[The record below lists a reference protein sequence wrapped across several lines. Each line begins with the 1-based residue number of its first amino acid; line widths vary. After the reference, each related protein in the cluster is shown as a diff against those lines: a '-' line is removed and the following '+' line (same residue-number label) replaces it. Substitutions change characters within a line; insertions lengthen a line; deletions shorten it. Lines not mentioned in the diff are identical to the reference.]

1 MTYEL
6 GNDKHLITLNAIA
19 QYAKPVQQKNVTTVN
34 IDYAIRKTKL
44 MLVLLPQWAA
54 EFPPFNLCRLS
65 AVVKQAGYESCVLD
79 ANIKAYRYYKNNF
92 ENNKKVIQYFGGDY
106 CPFSNV
112 NSNAYKI
119 IKDFENE
126 YGDRI
131 TVSYYWAGKD
141 NEIMQTLDVK
151 YVPTILNS
159 YNESIELKL
168 PEDVDTT
175 GLSNDELRTMLLE
188 NIYNNL

>member
-1 MTYEL
+1 METEL
-6 GNDKHLITLNAIA
+6 IILIVLVILIILFLVYKYIIKKDYFKNLKKDEDRTEPKAI
-19 QYAKPVQQKNVTTVN
+19 
-34 IDYAIRKTKL
+34 
-44 MLVLLPQWAA
+44 
-54 EFPPFNLCRLS
+54 
-65 AVVKQAGYESCVLD
+65 
-79 ANIKAYRYYKNNF
+79 KNNF
-92 ENNKKVIQYFGGDY
+92 ENKKIIQYFGGDY

-126 YGDRI
+126 YGDRV

-141 NEIMQTLDVK
+141 NEIMQTLNVK
-151 YVPTILNS
+151 YVPTILNGD
-159 YNESIELKL
+159 NENIELKL